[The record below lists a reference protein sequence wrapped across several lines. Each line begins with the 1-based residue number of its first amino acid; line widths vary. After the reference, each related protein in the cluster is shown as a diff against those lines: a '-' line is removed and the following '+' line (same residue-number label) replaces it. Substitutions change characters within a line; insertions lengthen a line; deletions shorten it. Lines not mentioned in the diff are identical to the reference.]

1 MIGQILVK
9 LEIIAQ
15 INIQIMRYG
24 INKLLGD
31 DLNLHDLLIRI
42 IAFEIMHIVQDIR
55 QQVFLLQPML
65 HTEIILHFVHQMAC
79 HFLRGQMLGYI
90 VDLHKPMLMVA
101 FNHKH

>member
-31 DLNLHDLLIRI
+31 W
-42 IAFEIMHIVQDIR
+42 
-55 QQVFLLQPML
+55 
-65 HTEIILHFVHQMAC
+65 T
-79 HFLRGQMLGYI
+79 
-90 VDLHKPMLMVA
+90 
-101 FNHKH
+101 